1 MVRAFFLLL
10 AASLALSASPEQDIK
25 RVLEDQQAAWNRGD
39 LDSFALGY
47 LNSPQIVFIGKD
59 KIARGYSGMLERYK
73 TRYSSP
79 EQMGQLT
86 FSALEVT
93 LLGSKYA
100 NVLGHFHLE
109 RTAAGGGNAD
119 GVFTLLFEKTLGG
132 WKIIQDH
139 TS

>member
-1 MVRAFFLLL
+1 MVRAFPLLLL
-10 AASLALSASPEQDIK
+10 ASLAFAASPEQDVK
-25 RVLEDQQAAWNRGD
+25 RVLADQQAAWNRGD
-39 LDSFALGY
+39 LDSFAASY
-47 LNSPQIVFIGKD
+47 LNSPQLVFVSKD
-59 KIARGYSGMLERYK
+59 KIARGYAGMLERYK

-79 EQMGQLT
+79 QQMGQLT

-93 LLGSKYA
+93 MLGSKYA

-119 GVFTLLFEKTLGG
+119 GIFTLLFEKTLGG